1 MKDPRKER
9 GSITVFLSLI
19 LLILISIVTQVIQE
33 AMFQADRIKLASAM
47 DVSFNAVLGEYCK
60 ELVEEY
66 GLFFLDASNES
77 GVFDKENVTSRLDY
91 YMYKNIQEQSGM
103 LQMQLIDTEIKEF
116 LLATDYDG
124 AAFLKEAVKAYKGKI
139 VSETVES
146 ALQQSKKYQE
156 AEKSRKAIEE
166 NQVQP
171 SQLEIPQDIE
181 VNIEEK
187 EKAEKI
193 VNPVEVIEALKANGL
208 LGIVAWDLCI
218 SSNSMDLSTTL
229 QKRKLNQGNCERK
242 QTASISEKMIFDL
255 YLKDQ
260 FTYFADRKR
269 NDVSGCLNY
278 EIEYLICGKG
288 GDEENLSGV
297 LEKIIWM
304 REGINFVYLLTDNG
318 KMAEA
323 EALATALVGY
333 TGILPLVTA
342 MKFAILAEWA
352 YGESLL
358 EVRVLLTG
366 GKVDFIK
373 NKNNWKLELSQLANV
388 ATIIK
393 GNAKGD
399 EQGLAYEEYLW
410 ILLSASSTKNKC
422 YRSMDLIEKRIQG
435 ITNVNSFRMDNC
447 MAYMTGEVAVVS
459 RCGRVITIYKG
470 IEYW

>member
-1 MKDPRKER
+1 MEGGRKIR

-19 LLILISIVTQVIQE
+19 LLILISIITQVMQE

-47 DVSFNAVLGEYCK
+47 DVSFNTVLGEYCK

-66 GLFFLDASNES
+66 GLFFWDASNER
-77 GVFDKENVTSRLDY
+77 GVFDKENAAARLDY

-103 LQMQLIDTEIKEF
+103 LQMQLIDTDIREYT
-116 LLATDYDG
+116 LATDYDG
-124 AAFLKEAVKAYKGKI
+124 AAFLQEAVKAYQQKI
-139 VSETVES
+139 VSNTIEA
-146 ALQQSKKYQE
+146 ALQQSKKYKE
-156 AEKSRKAIEE
+156 AEKSRKTIEE
-166 NQVQP
+166 NQVEP
-171 SQLEIPQDIE
+171 SELEIPQDIE

-208 LGIVAWDLCI
+208 IGLVAGDLVV
-218 SSNSMDLSTTL
+218 SSNSMNLSTTL
-229 QKRKLNQGNCERK
+229 QKRKLNKGTCKKE
-242 QTASISEKMIFDL
+242 QTASISDRIVFDL

-260 FTYFADRKR
+260 FSYFR
-269 NDVSGCLNY
+269 NQKESDVSGCLNY
-278 EIEYLICGKG
+278 EIEYLISGKA
-288 GDEENLSGV
+288 GDKENLSAV

-304 REGINFVYLLTDNG
+304 REGINFVYLLTDHT

-342 MKFAILAEWA
+342 MKFAILAVWA

-358 EVRVLLTG
+358 EVRVLITG

-388 ATIIK
+388 AAVIK
-393 GNAKGD
+393 GRAEGD
-399 EQGLAYEEYLW
+399 EQGLSYEEYLW
-410 ILLSASSTKNKC
+410 ILLSASSTKDKC

-435 ITNVNSFRMDNC
+435 ITNINSFHMDNC
-447 MAYMTGEVAVVS
+447 MAYMTGEASVVS
-459 RCGRVITIYKG
+459 RCGRVITISKG
-470 IEYW
+470 MGYW

>member
-1 MKDPRKER
+1 MKDEREKR

-19 LLILISIVTQVIQE
+19 LLILISIVTQVMQQ
-33 AMFQADRIKLASAM
+33 ATFQADRIKLASAM

-66 GLFFLDASNES
+66 GLFFLDASDQS
-77 GVFDKENVTSRLDY
+77 GVFDKENVASRLDY

-103 LQMQLIDTEIKEF
+103 LQMQLIDTDIKEF
-116 LLATDYDG
+116 ILATDYG
-124 AAFLKEAVKAYKGKI
+124 GTAFLKETVKAYQEKI
-139 VSETVES
+139 AAKAIES
-146 ALQQSKKYQE
+146 ALQQSQKYQE
-156 AEKSRKAIEE
+156 AEKSRKTIEE

-171 SQLEIPQDIE
+171 SELEIPQDIK

-193 VNPVEVIEALKANGL
+193 VNPVEVIEALKSNGL
-208 LGIVAWDLCI
+208 LGLVAGDLSV
-218 SSNSMDLSTTL
+218 SSSSMDLSTTL
-229 QKRKLNQGNCERK
+229 QKRKLNQGNHQKE
-242 QTASISEKMIFDL
+242 QTASISEQIVFDL

-260 FTYFADRKR
+260 FSHFR
-269 NDVSGCLNY
+269 NQQENNVSGCLNY
-278 EIEYLICGKG
+278 EIEYLICGKA
-288 GDEENLSGV
+288 GDKENLSGV

-304 REGINFVYLLTDNG
+304 REGINFVYLLTDNA

-342 MKFAILAEWA
+342 MKFAILAVWA

-373 NKNNWKLELSQLANV
+373 NKNNWTLELSQLANV
-388 ATIIK
+388 AAIIK

-422 YRSMDLIEKRIQG
+422 YRSMDLIEKKIQG

-447 MAYMTGEVAVVS
+447 MAYMTGEVSVVS
-459 RCGRVITIYKG
+459 RCGRVITISKG
-470 IEYW
+470 MRYW

>member
-1 MKDPRKER
+1 MKGEREKR

-19 LLILISIVTQVIQE
+19 LLILLSIVTQVMQE

-66 GLFFLDASNES
+66 GLFFLDASDQS
-77 GVFDKENVTSRLDY
+77 GLFDKENAVSRLDY

-103 LQMQLIDTEIKEF
+103 LQMHLIDTDIKEF
-116 LLATDYDG
+116 LLATDCNG
-124 AAFLKEAVKAYKGKI
+124 VVFLKEAVKAYQEKMVADTI
-139 VSETVES
+139 ES
-146 ALQQSKKYQE
+146 ALQQSQKYQE
-156 AEKSRKAIEE
+156 AEKSRKTIEE

-171 SQLEIPQDIE
+171 SELKIPQDIE

-193 VNPVEVIEALKANGL
+193 ANPVEVIEALKANGL
-208 LGIVAWDLCI
+208 LGIVAGDLAV
-218 SSNSMDLSTTL
+218 SSSSMDLSKTL
-229 QKRKLNQGNCERK
+229 QNRNLNQGDYQKE
-242 QTASISEKMIFDL
+242 QTASISEKIVFDL

-260 FTYFADRKR
+260 FSNFRDQQE
-269 NDVSGCLNY
+269 NNVSGCLNY
-278 EIEYLICGKG
+278 EIEYLICGKA
-288 GDEENLSGV
+288 GDKENLSGV

-304 REGINFVYLLTDNG
+304 REGINFAYLLTDNA

-323 EALATALVGY
+323 EALVTALVGY

-342 MKFAILAEWA
+342 MKFAILGVWA

-358 EVRVLLTG
+358 EIRVLLTG
-366 GKVDFIK
+366 GKVDFVK
-373 NKNNWKLELSQLANV
+373 NKNNWRLELSQLANV
-388 ATIIK
+388 AAIIK
-393 GNAKGD
+393 GNPNGD

-422 YRSMDLIEKRIQG
+422 YRSMDLIEKKIQG
-435 ITNVNSFRMDNC
+435 ITNVDSFRMDNC
-447 MAYMTGEVAVVS
+447 IAYMTGEVSVVS
-459 RCGRVITIYKG
+459 RCGRVITISKG
-470 IEYW
+470 MKYW